1 MTEIRRRRFGA
12 LLVAGLETA
21 LIAVTLAG
29 CGAERARQERLE
41 REESLNVY
49 PGNYRADLVAALH
62 AYLSYPAN
70 VHDAWVAEPAVTQ
83 LGQQQR
89 KRYAACVRFNA
100 RNSDGRYA
108 GSKDVLAVFAS
119 GRFDQLIEPPVD
131 PESQGTATSFV
142 KELCDKAEYKR
153 FPELEA
159 MKR

>member
-1 MTEIRRRRFGA
+1 MTGVRRRRFGA
-12 LLVAGLETA
+12 LLAAGLGTA

-29 CGAERARQERLE
+29 CGAERMRQERLE

-62 AYLSYPAN
+62 AYLSNPAN
-70 VHDAWVAEPAVTQ
+70 VRDAWVADPAIAQ
-83 LGQQQR
+83 IGGQR

-108 GSKDVLAVFAS
+108 GSKDILAVFAS
-119 GRFDQLIEPPVD
+119 GRFDQFIEAPID
-131 PESQGTATSFV
+131 PESQGNATSFV

-159 MKR
+159 AKR